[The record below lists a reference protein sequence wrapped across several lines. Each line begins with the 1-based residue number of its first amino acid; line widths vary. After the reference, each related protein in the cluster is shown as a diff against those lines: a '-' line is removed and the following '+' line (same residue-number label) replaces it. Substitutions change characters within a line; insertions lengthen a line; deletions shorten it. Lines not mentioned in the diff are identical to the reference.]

1 MPPSDQGLQ
10 PDRYQLIPRV
20 LCFVTHGREVLLI
33 KGAAAKRVWPNKHNG
48 VGGHVERGEDFR
60 SAARREIAEET
71 GLAVRD
77 LIFRGA
83 VNIDAD
89 QHVGIGL
96 FVFTAVA
103 DDKNTVASG
112 EGSLEWIAFDRI
124 GEVDLVEDLPELLP
138 RVLAMG
144 DDEPPFFA
152 RYGYDAEGKLKAEFG
167 N

>member
-10 PDRYQLIPRV
+10 PERYQLIPRV
-20 LCFVTHGREVLLI
+20 LCFITHGQEVLLI
-33 KGAAAKRVWPNKHNG
+33 KGAPAKRVWPDKYNG

-89 QHVGIGL
+89 QQVGIGL

-103 DDKNTVASG
+103 DGKNTIESG
-112 EGSLEWIAFDRI
+112 EGSLEWVSTDKI
-124 GEVDLVEDLPELLP
+124 GEYDLVEDLPELLP
-138 RVLAMG
+138 RVLAMR
-144 DDEPPFFA
+144 DHDPPFFG
-152 RYGYDAEGKLKAEFG
+152 RYAYNAEGKLRMEF

>member
-1 MPPSDQGLQ
+1 MPPSDQALQ

-33 KGAAAKRVWPNKHNG
+33 KGAPAKRVWPGKYNG

-60 SAARREIAEET
+60 TAARREIAEEA
-71 GLAVRD
+71 GLVVRD

-83 VNIDAD
+83 ITIDAD
-89 QHVGIGL
+89 QQVGIGL

-103 DDKNTVASG
+103 DRKNTVESS
-112 EGSLEWIAFDRI
+112 EGSLEWFAFDRI

-152 RYGYDAEGKLKAEFG
+152 RYWYDAAGKLRMGFG

>member
-1 MPPSDQGLQ
+1 MPPTDQGLQ
-10 PDRYQLIPRV
+10 SDRYQLIPRV

-33 KGAAAKRVWPNKHNG
+33 KGAAAKRVWPNKYSG

-89 QHVGIGL
+89 QKMGIGL

-103 DDKNTVASG
+103 DDKNTIDGG
-112 EGSLEWIAFDRI
+112 EGSLEWIAFDGI

-138 RVLAMG
+138 RVLAM
-144 DDEPPFFA
+144 
-152 RYGYDAEGKLKAEFG
+152 
-167 N
+167 

>member
-20 LCFVTHGREVLLI
+20 LCFITHGREVLLI
-33 KGAAAKRVWPNKHNG
+33 KGAPAKRVWPGKYNG

-71 GLAVRD
+71 GLAVRQ

-83 VNIDAD
+83 VNIDTGGAI
-89 QHVGIGL
+89 GIGML
-96 FVFTAVA
+96 VFTAVA
-103 DDKNTVASG
+103 DDKETIESG
-112 EGSLEWIAFDRI
+112 EGALEWIGFDRI
-124 GEVDLVEDLPELLP
+124 GAVDLVEDLPELLP

-152 RYGYDAEGKLKAEFG
+152 RYWYDAEGKLRMEFS
-167 N
+167 